1 MCMIEISPTIETR
14 RLTLRSPAP
23 ADAPRLATL
32 MNDVDIARMTS
43 RVPHPYALS
52 DAERFVGLAQG
63 EDPRTD
69 RSFLIELEDE
79 GVIGGIGF
87 NAAPNGRTEVG
98 YWLGRDWWGRGLAT
112 EALQGALAWA
122 GRDWRKRFIV
132 AGHFADNPASGQVLV
147 KAGFLYTGEV
157 QARPSIA
164 RGGEASTRMMVWL
177 A

>member
-14 RLTLRSPAP
+14 RLTLRAPAP
-23 ADAPRLATL
+23 RDADRLAAL
-32 MNDVDIARMTS
+32 MNDFDIARMTS
-43 RVPHPYALS
+43 RVPHPYGLG
-52 DAERFVGLAQG
+52 DAESFIGHVQG

-69 RSFLIELEDE
+69 RSFLIELDDE
-79 GVIGGIGF
+79 GVVGGIGF
-87 NAAPNGRTEVG
+87 NARDDGATEVG
-98 YWLGRDWWGRGLAT
+98 YWIGRDWWGRGLAT

-122 GRDWRKRFIV
+122 GRDWRKRFVV

-157 QARPSIA
+157 QPRPSIA
-164 RGGEASTRMMVWL
+164 RGEHAPTRMMVWL